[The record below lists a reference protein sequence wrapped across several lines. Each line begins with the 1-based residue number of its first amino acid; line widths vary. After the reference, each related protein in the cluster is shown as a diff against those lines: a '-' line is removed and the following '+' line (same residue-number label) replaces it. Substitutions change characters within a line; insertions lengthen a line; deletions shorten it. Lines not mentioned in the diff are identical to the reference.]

1 MPFIVS
7 QGRARG
13 HSPLTPTAHDHSS
26 AEMSAAGARGL
37 RATYHRVLDKVE
49 LLLPEK
55 LRPLYNHPAGNEPR
69 VALTESFPPRP
80 SKRRL
85 EAR

>member
-1 MPFIVS
+1 MPFVVI
-7 QGRARG
+7 QGGARG
-13 HSPLTPTAHDHSS
+13 HSPTRPPTTNSS

-55 LRPLYNHPAGNEPR
+55 LRPLYNHPAGNRPR
-69 VALTESFPPRP
+69 IALTETFPPSP
-80 SKRRL
+80 SKIDL
-85 EAR
+85 